1 MKIPL
6 LKQNIKI
13 MTLKNVLLINA
24 ISSGI
29 TGLLLVLTP
38 DTFASLFKTD
48 KLTPFMAVGIFLI
61 LFSLVVLINTLQKP
75 IKKSL
80 TQLIIGLDLTWV
92 LISMIITM
100 ILFSSISLIGS
111 IIILVVASWVGL
123 MAYLQKKFINTI

>member
-1 MKIPL
+1 
-6 LKQNIKI
+6 

-38 DTFASLFKTD
+38 DIFASLFKTD

-61 LFSLVVLINTLQKP
+61 LFSLVALINALQKP
-75 IKKSL
+75 INKSL
-80 TQLIIGLDLTWV
+80 TQVIIGLDLSWV
-92 LISMIITM
+92 LISIIITM

-111 IIILVVASWVGL
+111 IIILAVASWVGL

>member
-1 MKIPL
+1 
-6 LKQNIKI
+6 

-29 TGLLLVLTP
+29 TGLLLVLIP

-48 KLTPFMAVGIFLI
+48 KLTPFTAVGIFLI
-61 LFSLVVLINTLQKP
+61 LFSLVVLINALQKP

-92 LISMIITM
+92 LASIITTM
-100 ILFSSISLIGS
+100 FLFSSISHIGS
-111 IIILVVASWVGL
+111 IIILAIASWVGL